1 MSSLSLSQSSEVP
14 VGGTPR
20 DKRVSSRLRNH
31 QLEVWKRTDRLFAG
45 LLVFEAFCCLFAAV
59 VITPRTWIGAS
70 GHLHL
75 HLILAVPLSFL
86 ITLLPIA
93 LVLIQPGATATRHI
107 IAVAQA
113 CMSALLIHLTG
124 GRIET
129 HFHVFGSLAF
139 LAFYRDWKVL
149 VTASAVVAADHF
161 LRGVYWPESV
171 FGVIN
176 AGRYRWLEHTG
187 WVVFED
193 IFLIQSCKQGVE
205 EMRRIAERQDAAE
218 DASRAKSAFLAN
230 MSHEI
235 RTPMNGIMGM
245 TGLALETRLT
255 EEQREYLST
264 SYASAESLL
273 TILDDIL
280 DFSKIEARKLE
291 IVKES
296 FSLRELVGDTLN
308 AFSLRSVVK
317 NNELILD
324 ISPGVPDSLVGDSVR
339 IRQVLVNLV
348 GNAIKFSEGGQVIVR
363 VTDKTAVGSP
373 IRLQFEVVDTGVGIR
388 KEELEVI
395 FQIFEQAD
403 SSITR
408 RFGGT
413 GLGLAISKQL
423 VELMGGSFSVE
434 SEYGVGS
441 TFGFELPF
449 AAGGS
454 REPSDCINTDLSGVR
469 ALVVDDNEVN
479 RYVLHRTLTSWGM
492 KADVVENAE
501 EALQALQHDEVSIVL
516 TDVHLPKVD
525 GYSLAN
531 EIRNL
536 FPEIVILPI
545 SSSIRPGDYEY
556 CRSIGIGRPLLKPV
570 KDAVLK
576 ASLAQLLKKVENT
589 NTVAIP
595 DSQKQIG
602 KQSLRILVVEDNA
615 INQRFAERF
624 LAKRGHEIVLAGNG
638 KEAIDAFRQDVFDVV
653 LMDLQMPI
661 LDGFKATQIIRE
673 LPNGKV
679 TPIVAMTAHAMKE
692 DRERCLNGGMD
703 GYISKP
709 IKPDELQEELDR
721 VVRAKGDTT

>member
-308 AFSLRSVVK
+308 TFSLRSVVK

-615 INQRFAERF
+615 VNQRFAERF

-679 TPIVAMTAHAMKE
+679 TPIIAMTAHAMKE

-721 VVRAKGDTT
+721 VVRAKGDNT

>member
-308 AFSLRSVVK
+308 TFSLRSVVK

-595 DSQKQIG
+595 GSQKQIG

-615 INQRFAERF
+615 VNQRFAERF

-679 TPIVAMTAHAMKE
+679 TPIIAMTAHAMKE

-721 VVRAKGDTT
+721 VVRAKGDNT